1 MIATNDILL
10 TKPYALS
17 RVNFLRQFYSLAK
30 ERLIKN
36 SPYNLSDDY
45 ETILGFLKA
54 SKQEAI
60 QTSQR
65 HGVSSNRH

>member
-54 SKQEAI
+54 SKQAI
-60 QTSQR
+60 QTSSQR
-65 HGVSSNRH
+65 HAGVSSNH